1 MSKLRLK
8 AKFEDDGR
16 GEVML
21 NDLDISDRLV
31 GLSVKVQVGEPTLVH
46 LDLILVE
53 GELDLASI
61 KLDGASQGETDDE

>member
-8 AKFEDDGR
+8 AKFDDVGR

>member
-8 AKFEDDGR
+8 AKFDDDGR